1 MHLNI
6 CNLLLKKSN
15 VIQTYK
21 PSPSLN
27 FGMFLPKRLIP
38 ISNSHNTLPV
48 HQFGFR
54 HLHSA
59 IQQGLQVINTIFS
72 AIENKYYCS
81 AVFLDVTEAFDRVW
95 HPGLL
100 FKLKSFFHH
109 TQYLIL
115 NSFLLDHWFKLL
127 HKAGF
132 APRLYATFKNGLAYE
147 FVPGNVINV
156 DTVKAPTIYPLI
168 ASMMAKIHTVHRDM
182 NASPCLWYKIEKQ
195 LKLIPSVYTSKNKQ
209 LIFEETFPN
218 GIEFLWKEFV
228 LLKSI
233 LSKENS
239 PIVFCHNDLLLANI
253 IHQGNKITFIDY
265 EYASC
270 NYQAY
275 DIGNHFAEFSG
286 VTEMDYSLFPG
297 EDFQRSWL
305 RIYLEEYYNITSPS
319 RVVSEEDVSTL
330 YQQVN
335 RFVLASHLYWA
346 TWALVQGQHS
356 SIDFDF
362 IRYGAERMKEYEIR
376 KRKVL

>member
-1 MHLNI
+1 MGQPCVLVNFDVTRVGANDGS
-6 CNLLLKKSN
+6 CYVKWSSGQLMSN
-15 VIQTYK
+15 RESVC
-21 PSPSLN
+21 
-27 FGMFLPKRLIP
+27 FLPEME
-38 ISNSHNTLPV
+38 TVVLP
-48 HQFGFR
+48 
-54 HLHSA
+54 
-59 IQQGLQVINTIFS
+59 
-72 AIENKYYCS
+72 
-81 AVFLDVTEAFDRVW
+81 LDVEIKEEELEIGANI
-95 HPGLL
+95 
-100 FKLKSFFHH
+100 
-109 TQYLIL
+109 IL
-115 NSFLLDHWFKLL
+115 TSVRPSWNSKEILFKLL

>member
-1 MHLNI
+1 M
-6 CNLLLKKSN
+6 SN
-15 VIQTYK
+15 RESVC
-21 PSPSLN
+21 
-27 FGMFLPKRLIP
+27 FLPEME
-38 ISNSHNTLPV
+38 TVVLP
-48 HQFGFR
+48 
-54 HLHSA
+54 
-59 IQQGLQVINTIFS
+59 
-72 AIENKYYCS
+72 
-81 AVFLDVTEAFDRVW
+81 LDVEIKEEELEIGANIILTSVRPSWNSKEI
-95 HPGLL
+95 L
-100 FKLKSFFHH
+100 FKVFTDGITNK
-109 TQYLIL
+109 LIGCSIKENPSDVVL
-115 NSFLLDHWFKLL
+115 VRVYGKNSDLLIDREAEKENFKLL